1 MFIPL
6 KDYNPTRRTA
16 VVVIL
21 LILINF
27 CVFVYQGYLSRE
39 YLQAPL
45 GALMVPG
52 EGASGLEPLAWPSS
66 LEYHV
71 VKDGLVPAE
80 LVQGHSLEIP
90 IGTDRLGRTVVYRR
104 ESSPPLSLVA
114 SLFMHG
120 SWLHLLGNMLF
131 LWIFGNNIEDR
142 LGRFR
147 FVAFYLLCGVGA
159 TLAHVLFN
167 MNSLVPV
174 IGASGAVS
182 GVMGAYLALFPR
194 ARVRTLVFIFIMATT
209 MDIPASVFLVIW
221 FAFQFLSAGGGS
233 GIAWLAHV
241 GGFILGFLLVK
252 LFLAGRSPAVEIVQE
267 SEIPRRE
274 E

>member
-16 VVVIL
+16 VMVMLIIL
-21 LILINF
+21 LDVSI
-27 CVFVYQGYLSRE
+27 FVYQGYLSRE
-39 YLQAPL
+39 QLQHPL
-45 GALMVPG
+45 RAAGM
-52 EGASGLEPLAWPSS
+52 EPVAWPSS

-71 VKDGLVPAE
+71 LKDGMVPAE
-80 LVQGHSLEIP
+80 LVQRRSLEIP
-90 IGTDRLGRTVVYRR
+90 LGTDRYGRIVSYQRR
-104 ESSPPLSLVA
+104 TPPLLSLLY

-120 SWLHLLGNMLF
+120 SWMHLLGNMLF

-142 LGRFR
+142 LGRVR

-159 TLAHVLFN
+159 SLVHVLFN

-174 IGASGAVS
+174 IGASGAIS

-194 ARVRTLVFIFIMATT
+194 ARVRTLVFIFILVTAV
-209 MDIPASVFLVIW
+209 DVPASVFLVIW
-221 FAFQFLSAGGGS
+221 FLFQFLSAGGGS

-241 GGFILGFLLVK
+241 GGFILGFLLVQ
-252 LFLAGRSPAVEIVQE
+252 LFLAGRRPAVEIV
-267 SEIPRRE
+267 P
-274 E
+274 

>member
-6 KDYNPTRRTA
+6 KDYNPTRRA
-16 VVVIL
+16 AIVVIL
-21 LILINF
+21 LILINIS
-27 CVFVYQGYLSRE
+27 VFIYQSYLSRE
-39 YLQAPL
+39 HLQEPL
-45 GALMVPG
+45 RS
-52 EGASGLEPLAWPSS
+52 ASLEPLAWPSS

-71 VKDGLVPAE
+71 LKDGMVPAE
-80 LVQGHSLEIP
+80 LVRGRGLEIP
-90 IGTDRLGRTVVYRR
+90 VGTDRFGRTIAFQRDA
-104 ESSPPLSLVA
+104 SPPLSLLA

-142 LGRFR
+142 LGWVKFG
-147 FVAFYLLCGVGA
+147 FFYLLCGIGA
-159 TLAHVLFN
+159 SLAHVLFN
-167 MNSLVPV
+167 LDSLVPV

-194 ARVRTLVFIFIMATT
+194 ARVRTLVFVFIFVTT
-209 MDIPASVFLVIW
+209 MDIPAAAFLIIW
-221 FAFQFLSAGGGS
+221 FVFQFLYAGGGS

-252 LFLAGRSPAVEIVQE
+252 IFSSGKRPAFEIVH
-267 SEIPRRE
+267 
-274 E
+274 

>member
-21 LILINF
+21 IIFLNLF
-27 CVFVYQGYLSRE
+27 VFVYQSYLSRE
-39 YLQAPL
+39 HLQDPML
-45 GALMVPG
+45 V
-52 EGASGLEPLAWPSS
+52 SGLQPLAWPSS
-66 LEYHV
+66 LEYFV

-80 LVQGHSLEIP
+80 LIRQRNLEIP
-90 IGTDRLGRTVVYRR
+90 IGTDRSGQAVVYRR
-104 ESSPPLSLVA
+104 RTSPPLSMLY

-142 LGRFR
+142 LGRIK
-147 FVAFYLLCGVGA
+147 FVFFYLLCGVGA
-159 TLAHVLFN
+159 SLVHVLFN
-167 MNSLVPV
+167 ANSLVPV
-174 IGASGAVS
+174 IGASGAIS
-182 GVMGAYLALFPR
+182 GVMGAYLALFPT
-194 ARVRTLVFIFIMATT
+194 ARIRTLVFIFILATT

-221 FAFQFLSAGGGS
+221 FVFQFLSAGGGS

-241 GGFILGFLLVK
+241 GGFILGFLLIK
-252 LFLAGRSPAVEIVQE
+252 FFLAGEKPAIEIL
-267 SEIPRRE
+267 P
-274 E
+274 